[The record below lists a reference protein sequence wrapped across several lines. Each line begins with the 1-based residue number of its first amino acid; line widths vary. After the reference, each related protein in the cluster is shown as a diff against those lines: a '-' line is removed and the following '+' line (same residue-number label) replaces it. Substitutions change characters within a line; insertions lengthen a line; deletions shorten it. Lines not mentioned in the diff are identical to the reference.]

1 MNRLVAVCL
10 LLLPAFPLAVRAESN
25 QTAAVNLTVSA
36 AISLQDALEQ
46 IQAVFATHE
55 PGVTLTFNFGGSGA
69 LQQQIEH
76 GAPVDVFFSAG
87 TKQMDALDQKGLLLP
102 GTRRN
107 LLANHLVLIV
117 PRDRMDVRTFAD
129 LTKPSVQHIAMGEPE
144 SVPAGQYAAQTLTA
158 FGLFDT
164 LKPKL
169 VYAKD
174 VRQVLTYV
182 ETGDAD
188 AGFVYYTDARLS
200 TKAKMIIAAP
210 DSLHAPIV
218 YPVAVLKSSPH
229 PGQAKEFEEFLS
241 SPEAREICENQKFPV
256 LDH

>member
-1 MNRLVAVCL
+1 MNRFVAICL
-10 LLLPAFPLAVRAESN
+10 LLAFPPAIRAESN

-36 AISLQDALEQ
+36 AISLKDVLEQ
-46 IQAVFATHE
+46 LQAVFATNE
-55 PGVTLTFNFGGSGA
+55 PRVTVSFNFGGSGA

-87 TKQMDALDQKGLLLP
+87 TKQMDALDQQGLLLP
-102 GTRRN
+102 GTKRN

-117 PRDRMDVRTFAD
+117 PRASMDVRGFAD
-129 LTKPSVQHIAMGEPE
+129 LTRPAVKHIAMGEPQ
-144 SVPAGQYAAQTLTA
+144 SVPAGQYAEQTLDA
-158 FGLFDT
+158 FGLLDK

-200 TKAKMIIAAP
+200 RKAKMIIAAP
-210 DSLHAPIV
+210 DSLHSPIV
-218 YPVAVLKSSPH
+218 YPVAVIKSSRH
-229 PGQAKEFEEFLS
+229 PGEAREFEAFLI
-241 SPEAREICENQKFPV
+241 SPEAREIFENNKFPV
-256 LDH
+256 LDN